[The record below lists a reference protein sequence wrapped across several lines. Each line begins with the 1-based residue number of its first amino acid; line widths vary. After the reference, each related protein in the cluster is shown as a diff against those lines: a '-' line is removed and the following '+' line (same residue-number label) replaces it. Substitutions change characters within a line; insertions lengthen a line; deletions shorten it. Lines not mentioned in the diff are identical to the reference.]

1 MIAEGGA
8 GTEGLLALDL
18 SDADVARLDFYAG
31 GFGYHSRA
39 LPVVAKDGTSH
50 AGQVYFPDAG
60 RWRAGAAWSLPDWV
74 ARWAETVVATAGD
87 FMDQYGHGAS
97 EALRRRY
104 GQMLVRGGA
113 RVRAGG
119 PRPAAQSLR
128 RAVAPGDVRRHD
140 LRHPYSAYFAVE
152 EHDLSY
158 RRFDGGMSSVL
169 NRAIF
174 ISGDA
179 AVVLPYDPRRDRVM
193 VIEQFRAGPY
203 ARGDA
208 NPWLIEAVAGRI
220 DGGETPEQAARRE
233 AKEEAGLVLGALLP
247 GPNYY
252 PSPAAKAEYIYSFVG
267 LADLPDAAAGLGGL
281 AAEAEDIRSHVISFD
296 RLMELVSSGEI
307 DNAPLILLAYW
318 LAGKRPELRAGV

>member
-1 MIAEGGA
+1 MIAEGGT
-8 GTEGLLALDL
+8 GIEGLLVLDL
-18 SDADVARLDFYAG
+18 CDEDIARLDFYEG
-31 GFGYHSRA
+31 GFGYHTRG
-39 LPVVAKDGTSH
+39 LQVWTDDGERH

-60 RWRAGAAWSLPDWV
+60 RWRAGAAWSLAEWA

-87 FMDQYGHGAS
+87 FMDQYGKGSS

-104 GQMLVRGGA
+104 GQMLVRGGS
-113 RVRAGG
+113 RVRAAG

-128 RAVAPGDVRRHD
+128 RQVTPGDVRRHD
-140 LRHPYSAYFAVE
+140 LRQPYSAYFAVE

-158 RRFDGGMSSVL
+158 RRFDGEMSPVL

-220 DGGETPEQAARRE
+220 DGGETPEEAARRE
-233 AKEEAGLVLGALLP
+233 AEEEAGLVLSALLP

-252 PSPAAKAEYIYSFVG
+252 PSPSAKAEYIYSFIG
-267 LADLPDAAAGLGGL
+267 LADLPDEAAGLGGL
-281 AAEAEDIRSHVISFD
+281 EAEAEDIRSHVISFD
-296 RLMELVSSGEI
+296 RLMELVSTGEI